1 MAPVKTADRPRGT
14 ILGSVQ
20 AGLVTFAVRAVPL
33 PDSVTAFLI
42 ANASTLKRLQRD
54 RRLTKGDEEVDEIR
68 LESVEGEKPVEVE
81 EFWEALEAL
90 FKAAGKSWVGM
101 AEQVW
106 AFGPKKVG
114 PNILVDRTAL
124 SLRSCVRP
132 ASRPRRITSD
142 VRP

>member
-33 PDSVTAFLI
+33 PESVTAFLI

-54 RRLTKGDEEVDEIR
+54 RRLAKGDEEIDELR

-81 EFWEALEAL
+81 EFWDALEGL

-114 PNILVDRTAL
+114 PNILVDRTAS
-124 SLRSCVRP
+124 SLRS
-132 ASRPRRITSD
+132 
-142 VRP
+142 